1 MIKTQRLSLLAV
13 LLLCSVVVF
22 AQNFTVDG
30 VNYRITSAEKLT
42 VEVSENKGFDHALT
56 IPESV
61 EYQGVLYS
69 VTSIGNDAFDGCNRL
84 SGLNISKTVTSIGDC
99 AFRGCENLYYVTIPD
114 KVTSIGENAFSLCNN
129 LTRVTIGKNVTII
142 GSGAFDCCDNLTT
155 VTMGKN
161 TPVTIIGPTFSNRAN
176 TQLFVPQGSKAD
188 YEVASIWNEF
198 KDIQEM
204 VLLDP
209 IDGELT
215 VNLADLEN
223 KDLSNNVV
231 DNIYYNLGVGAYDT
245 TDGSIVIRESTQ
257 MGLMM
262 NYPMPPGTNEMVNGY
277 KGLVLKLSAGEGSI
291 KVNCKTEPG
300 AYIIMQIDNSNPGI
314 HRQIER
320 GDFILVYRRFVDSYL
335 YIYANINSSSSS
347 SQQVEPD
354 NAVKIY
360 GITLTPNVTGISSI
374 EQSPSNNDVYYTLDG
389 RKIEGPPTTKGIYI
403 VNRHKVM
410 VQ

>member
-1 MIKTQRLSLLAV
+1 MIKTQRLSLLAA

-176 TQLFVPQGSKAD
+176 TQLFVPSLK
-188 YEVASIWNEF
+188 
-198 KDIQEM
+198 
-204 VLLDP
+204 
-209 IDGELT
+209 
-215 VNLADLEN
+215 
-223 KDLSNNVV
+223 
-231 DNIYYNLGVGAYDT
+231 
-245 TDGSIVIRESTQ
+245 
-257 MGLMM
+257 
-262 NYPMPPGTNEMVNGY
+262 TNP
-277 KGLVLKLSAGEGSI
+277 K
-291 KVNCKTEPG
+291 
-300 AYIIMQIDNSNPGI
+300 
-314 HRQIER
+314 
-320 GDFILVYRRFVDSYL
+320 
-335 YIYANINSSSSS
+335 
-347 SQQVEPD
+347 
-354 NAVKIY
+354 
-360 GITLTPNVTGISSI
+360 
-374 EQSPSNNDVYYTLDG
+374 
-389 RKIEGPPTTKGIYI
+389 
-403 VNRHKVM
+403 
-410 VQ
+410 